1 MAGKE
6 ESKSKLSFPLGSI
19 GRKLRRSKQSTESSK
34 KTTSSKNNAAKL
46 DSSNVI
52 KSPKTPSSLPSGQN
66 SSAPALKKLPSSK
79 LLQKS
84 SHKNPFIKCADASS
98 NGTVQRTSLPKA
110 QINYNPYGIRSL
122 ASNDTATKANNI
134 LLTGLGSKKDHT
146 FYLHEGSQRI
156 RVPSIPVADPN
167 EYIPEEFKQDSVQL
181 FDRFKL
187 EKGFKNLGT
196 GCTAEVKRVTSL
208 AGGSSNVYAF
218 KKMNMIYDETD
229 ADYYRRTSRE
239 FCVARYLSSV
249 SKRRAKSE
257 NSSDEYGIHII
268 DIFGLYKVPT
278 TTSTSRGWG
287 YVMEL
292 ASCDLFSV
300 ITKVGWKTV
309 PINEKYCIFK
319 QICNGVKFMHDNG
332 VAHRDLKPENVLL
345 CGNGIC
351 KITDFGIS
359 NWYHTVP
366 NDLASPIKECRGMIG
381 TPPYAPPE
389 VMMFDSK
396 KGYPESVQK
405 PCNPTAIDCYSLGII
420 LMTLLN
426 QTIPFLESC
435 NKDARFREYESSYE
449 SYVNLKNKN
458 FRVSGYHK
466 GGPGI
471 EYTFAKFF
479 RNTDVARVAWR
490 LADPKAESRYT
501 IYDLFEDPWFDEI
514 ETCID
519 YTRSRDY
526 LCKEPP
532 APRGSIAGMNIG
544 DGNSTSS
551 SVPAVP
557 VVRKRSMVDI
567 VLSPNVE
574 EASLNDRSNTNTSS
588 SLSSGSGTSLFSI
601 VAAHSGELPS
611 SSSTQELS
619 VASTYTPI
627 SKCGECLFT
636 VSENDE
642 QIEQGKGAGADAT
655 EVLDESDSSDDEFF
669 EVSEAVK
676 ALPDVPPVTE
686 SLKGKDIEKKPEAVP
701 NLLRRSSTVSFR
713 RKKVIHNHLN
723 VVSSRVNIYSGYYT
737 KNSPSTVGAPTGMG
751 NNSNNLSAALT
762 VASSGSSMFLTKGRF
777 VY

>member
-1 MAGKE
+1 
-6 ESKSKLSFPLGSI
+6 
-19 GRKLRRSKQSTESSK
+19 
-34 KTTSSKNNAAKL
+34 
-46 DSSNVI
+46 
-52 KSPKTPSSLPSGQN
+52 
-66 SSAPALKKLPSSK
+66 
-79 LLQKS
+79 
-84 SHKNPFIKCADASS
+84 
-98 NGTVQRTSLPKA
+98 
-110 QINYNPYGIRSL
+110 
-122 ASNDTATKANNI
+122 
-134 LLTGLGSKKDHT
+134 
-146 FYLHEGSQRI
+146 
-156 RVPSIPVADPN
+156 
-167 EYIPEEFKQDSVQL
+167 
-181 FDRFKL
+181 
-187 EKGFKNLGT
+187 
-196 GCTAEVKRVTSL
+196 
-208 AGGSSNVYAF
+208 
-218 KKMNMIYDETD
+218 
-229 ADYYRRTSRE
+229 
-239 FCVARYLSSV
+239 
-249 SKRRAKSE
+249 
-257 NSSDEYGIHII
+257 
-268 DIFGLYKVPT
+268 
-278 TTSTSRGWG
+278 
-287 YVMEL
+287 MEL
-292 ASCDLFSV
+292 ASCDLFSI

-366 NDLASPIKECRGMIG
+366 NDLTSPIKECRGMIG

-396 KGYPESVQK
+396 KGYPESLQK

-449 SYVNLKNKN
+449 SYINLKNKN
-458 FRVSGYHK
+458 FRMSGYHK

-501 IYDLFEDPWFDEI
+501 IDDLFEDPWFNEI

-519 YTRSRDY
+519 YTRARDY

-532 APRGSIAGMNIG
+532 TLRGSMAGMNIS
-544 DGNSTSS
+544 DGTSTST
-551 SVPAVP
+551 SVPAAP

-574 EASLNDRSNTNTSS
+574 EASLNDRSSTNTCS
-588 SLSSGSGTSLFSI
+588 SLSSGSGTSLFSM
-601 VAAHSGELPS
+601 VAPHSGELPS
-611 SSSTQELS
+611 SSSTQESS
-619 VASTYTPI
+619 VASTHTPI

-642 QIEQGKGAGADAT
+642 QIEKGKGEDT
-655 EVLDESDSSDDEFF
+655 TKVLDESDSSDDEFF
-669 EVSEAVK
+669 EVSEVVK
-676 ALPDVPPVTE
+676 SLPSIPSVTD
-686 SLKGKDIEKKPEAVP
+686 SLKGKDIEKKPETVP

-713 RKKVIHNHLN
+713 RKRVIHNHLN
-723 VVSSRVNIYSGYYT
+723 VVSSRVNSYSGYYA
-737 KNSPSTVGAPTGMG
+737 KNSLSTVGAPTALG
-751 NNSNNLSAALT
+751 NKSNNLSTVPA